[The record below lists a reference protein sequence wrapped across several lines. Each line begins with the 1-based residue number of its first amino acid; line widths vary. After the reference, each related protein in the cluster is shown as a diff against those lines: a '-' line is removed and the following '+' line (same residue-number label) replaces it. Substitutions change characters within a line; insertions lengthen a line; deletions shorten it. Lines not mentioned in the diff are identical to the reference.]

1 MWRYAAVNILIAC
14 DQVEAGWPLWWEV
27 CFEGDTTNPST
38 PNCLAPTWVQP
49 EYYKMKWVWQWNFY
63 SLLNVYVS
71 FNMIIIQTLLYNN
84 NCVCVTLCT
93 PHLPTWIS
101 LWWTQAMQSD
111 PKSIVSK
118 EVQKTVLVMRNQ
130 FSAAKAALGMQMSVS
145 QSVSQSVCQ

>member
-111 PKSIVSK
+111 LTLPTTPFSTR
-118 EVQKTVLVMRNQ
+118 QAAVLFITYCIITLV
-130 FSAAKAALGMQMSVS
+130 ALD
-145 QSVSQSVCQ
+145 CEF